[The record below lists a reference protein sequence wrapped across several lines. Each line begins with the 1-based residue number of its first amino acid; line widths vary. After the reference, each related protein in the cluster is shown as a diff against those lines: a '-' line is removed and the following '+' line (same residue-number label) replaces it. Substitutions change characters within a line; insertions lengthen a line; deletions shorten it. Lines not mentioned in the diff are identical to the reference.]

1 MTERANKPKVNTILF
16 ISPIYED
23 ICTLSTSE
31 SMSHFFAY
39 LSRMKYIQRWG
50 LMHNVHTENIQEHSL
65 QVSMIAHALAVIKN
79 RVFDGNVNPERVVV
93 LALYHDASEVIT
105 GDLPTPIKYF
115 SPEIKKAYKKIE
127 HVANKRLYKM
137 LPDELKP
144 DFESIFFSEENE
156 TENQH
161 WQLVKAADK
170 ISAYFKCVEERK
182 VGNLEFAQAE
192 KVLRKS
198 VEDTKLPEV
207 EYFMKHFSQSVEL
220 TLDEL
225 E

>member
-1 MTERANKPKVNTILF
+1 
-16 ISPIYED
+16 
-23 ICTLSTSE
+23 
-31 SMSHFFAY
+31 MSHFFAY

-79 RVFDGNVNPERVVV
+79 RLFGGEVNVERVAI
-93 LALYHDASEVIT
+93 LAIYHDASEVIT

-115 SPEIKKAYKKIE
+115 SPKIKDAYKEIE
-127 HVANKRLYKM
+127 HIANERLFQM
-137 LPDELKP
+137 LPEELRG
-144 DFESIFFSEENE
+144 DFESIFFSEEKE
-156 TENQH
+156 EEKEH

-170 ISAYFKCVEERK
+170 ISAYFKCIEERK

-192 KVLRKS
+192 KVLRKL
-198 VEDTKLPEV
+198 VEDTNLPEV
-207 EYFMKHFSQSVEL
+207 KYFMEHFNASMEL

-225 E
+225 D